1 MLREGGEMSLVSLK
15 GGEMSL
21 VMRREIRVRGLA
33 RGRTGF
39 RSHDHLL
46 GDAGLRLQTASEVG
60 AESLPETWA
69 WWTTRGAA
77 AGRPPGMQYKV
88 R

>member
-21 VMRREIRVRGLA
+21 VMRRGMRVRGLA

-39 RSHDHLL
+39 RSHAHLL
-46 GDAGLRLQTASEVG
+46 GDAGIRLQTANVG
-60 AESLPETWA
+60 AEALPETWV
-69 WWTTRGAA
+69 WWITRGAA